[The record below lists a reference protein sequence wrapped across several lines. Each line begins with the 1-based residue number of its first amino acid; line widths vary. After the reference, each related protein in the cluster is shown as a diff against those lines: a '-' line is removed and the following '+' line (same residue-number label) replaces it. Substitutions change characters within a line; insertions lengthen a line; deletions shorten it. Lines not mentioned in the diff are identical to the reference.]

1 MTKRE
6 PAFHTRTSKK
16 ITGTSEIS
24 STFIFA
30 VFTSVLPA
38 PDEVFGERTVLCN
51 DDDVVFEPA
60 VQVTGERTQDVR
72 SQAPSLDQER
82 EGCVR
87 QLA

>member
-6 PAFHTRTSKK
+6 PAFHTRTSRNF
-16 ITGTSEIS
+16 TDTSEIS

-30 VFTSVLPA
+30 VFTSALPV

-51 DDDVVFEPA
+51 DEDVVFEPA
-60 VQVTGERTQDVR
+60 IQVTGERTQDVR
-72 SQAPSLDQER
+72 SQAPSLDQESESR
-82 EGCVR
+82 VR